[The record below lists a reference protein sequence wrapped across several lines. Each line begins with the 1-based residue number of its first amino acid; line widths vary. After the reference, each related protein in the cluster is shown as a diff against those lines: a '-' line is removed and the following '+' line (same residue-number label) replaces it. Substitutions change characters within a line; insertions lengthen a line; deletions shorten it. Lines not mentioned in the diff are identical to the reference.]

1 MDFTKIKELGI
12 RIIDNKKL
20 ETVYFEE
27 YFSDRYIKIFNFSK
41 INKEFKVQEYR
52 ELLIGESVYNKY
64 NILVGN
70 IINIKDNIIQLDKIE
85 TSITEYIIIK
95 KKSVKYFIKR
105 NDKYIE
111 VYPLNSNVLKTFY
124 IKNDN
129 EDNNT
134 FVSNKI
140 NDQISDVNI
149 VLLFLIFVYSFV
161 FGSHIYKFYLHN
173 L

>member
-12 RIIDNKKL
+12 RIIDKKKL

-41 INKEFKVQEYR
+41 INKEFKVQEYGK
-52 ELLIGESVYNKY
+52 LLIGESVYNKH
-64 NILVGN
+64 NILIGD

-85 TSITEYIIIK
+85 TSITDYIIIK
-95 KKSVKYFIKR
+95 KKYVKYFIKR
-105 NDKYIE
+105 NDKYVE
-111 VYPLNSNVLKTFY
+111 VYPFNSNNLKTFY

-129 EDNNT
+129 EGNNI

-140 NDQISDVNI
+140 NDQLPDINI
-149 VLLFLIFVYSFV
+149 FLIFLIFIYSFV
-161 FGSHIYKFYLHN
+161 FGSHMYKLYLHN